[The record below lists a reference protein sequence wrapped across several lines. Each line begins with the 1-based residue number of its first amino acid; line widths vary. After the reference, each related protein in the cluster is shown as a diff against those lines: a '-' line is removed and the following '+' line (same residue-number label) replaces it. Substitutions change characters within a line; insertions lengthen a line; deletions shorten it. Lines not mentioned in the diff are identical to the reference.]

1 MTPKSI
7 AVIVILFVFAIFIV
21 QNAQVVQVNL
31 LFWSTEAS
39 RALVLLI
46 TFVFG
51 LIAGW
56 ISSFLFKKKREEP
69 EKRETG
75 SRERI
80 HND

>member
-21 QNAQVVQVNL
+21 QNAQVVEVNL

-46 TFVFG
+46 TFTLG
-51 LIAGW
+51 MIAGW
-56 ISSFLFKKKREEP
+56 TFSLLFKKKREKP
-69 EKRETG
+69 DKEKA
-75 SRERI
+75 
-80 HND
+80 DA

>member
-7 AVIVILFVFAIFIV
+7 AIIVILFLVAIFIV

-31 LFWSTEAS
+31 FFWSTEAS

-46 TFVFG
+46 TFVLG

-56 ISSFLFKKKREEP
+56 ISSFSFKKKREEP
-69 EKRETG
+69 DKEKADSQG
-75 SRERI
+75 RI
-80 HND
+80 QND

>member
-46 TFVFG
+46 TFVLG

-69 EKRETG
+69 DKEKLD
-75 SRERI
+75 SRGRI
-80 HND
+80 QND

>member
-7 AVIVILFVFAIFIV
+7 SVIVILFVFAIFIV
-21 QNAQVVQVNL
+21 QNAEMVKVNL

-46 TFVFG
+46 TFVLG

-56 ISSFLFKKKREEP
+56 IASVAFKKKLKESDG
-69 EKRETG
+69 EKAN
-75 SRERI
+75 S
-80 HND
+80 D

>member
-46 TFVFG
+46 TFVLG

-69 EKRETG
+69 QKEKTG